1 MPIMK
6 MNVGTIPNKFNM
18 SCDENVF
25 IAKRL
30 LVDSVYQ
37 QANLEGIATTY
48 AQTVDIL
55 NNINV
60 DSLTP
65 TDISKIC
72 CLRDGWHYLLDN
84 LDSPLDL
91 AFLETLHEL
100 VARFDVP
107 YTYLGKIR
115 VDQVL
120 ISGTSW
126 RPELPNPDILYEWLA
141 DLDFSKDTTDMA
153 IKTGLQL
160 MRIQPFKDGNKRIGS
175 FVINKVL
182 ISYGKGLFNVP
193 VELDGEFKQRLVN
206 YYTSNDVSD
215 LAWWIYHNCIVGV

>member
-6 MNVGTIPNKFNM
+6 MNVDVIPDKFNI
-18 SCDENVF
+18 SYDENVF

-30 LVDSVYQ
+30 LVDSIYQ

-55 NNINV
+55 NDINV

-84 LDSPLDL
+84 LDSPLNL
-91 AFLETLHEL
+91 AFLESLHEL

-107 YTYLGKIR
+107 YMYLGKLR
-115 VDQVL
+115 VDPVL

-126 RPELPNPDILYEWLA
+126 RPELPNSESLHEWLA
-141 DLDFSKDTTDMA
+141 DIDFSKNTTDMA

-182 ISYGKGLFNVP
+182 IRYGKGLFNVP
-193 VELDGEFKQRLVN
+193 VELDGEFKQRLVD
-206 YYTSNDVSD
+206 YYSSNDMSS
-215 LAWWIYHNCIVGV
+215 LSWWIYRNCIVGV